1 MREQS
6 PHGVGAAEL
15 PQVSQ
20 KDERPMTQVR
30 KLPSNLAQAFRASD
44 LESERIASIIRAI
57 IFVTLLAAV
66 FTARTQEADHRPL
79 ELAVLVYGLG
89 TIAGLV
95 AAWRKYHP
103 VVLPYFLVG
112 FDVITLTIAIVMI
125 GAEFGIAPIDAF
137 TLPISGLLVVVFLHA
152 SLRYNPWLVVFAAGV
167 LAAVILAA
175 SIVSNVEGSSH
186 HTDAAE
192 HLMHFRVFPII
203 LLILTMGILAV
214 TTARTRRLIANVY
227 VSTSRAATL
236 SRYFSRDV
244 AEELM
249 NRPSE
254 TPEFGDRIR
263 AAVLFADMQGFT
275 TMAEAMDPGEL
286 ARVVSDF
293 RQRISRPVLANG
305 GVVDKYIGDAVMAVF
320 GAPRQAPDDAKRA
333 ILCALSMVDE
343 IEAWSRER
351 KKLGKPPIR
360 IAIGGHFGDVFA
372 GVISDGTHLEYTVI
386 GDTVN
391 VASRL
396 ARLPRALET
405 PLVISTPLVEAAGC
419 HDVRLVALPPQPL
432 PGHPKPMPVHKL
444 SG

>member
-1 MREQS
+1 MAQDKTF
-6 PHGVGAAEL
+6 
-15 PQVSQ
+15 PQ
-20 KDERPMTQVR
+20 
-30 KLPSNLAQAFRASD
+30 NLAQAFRASD

-57 IFVTLLAAV
+57 ILVTLLAAV

-112 FDVITLTIAIVMI
+112 FDIITLTIAIVMI

-152 SLRYNPWLVVFAAGV
+152 SLRYDPWLVVFAASI
-167 LAAVILAA
+167 LAAVILIA
-175 SIVSNVEGSSH
+175 SMVSTVDESVF
-186 HTDAAE
+186 HTEAAE

-203 LLILTMGILAV
+203 IFLLTMGILAV

-249 NRPSE
+249 NRPSG
-254 TPEFGDRIR
+254 TTEFGDRIR
-263 AAVLFADMQGFT
+263 AAVLFADLQGFT
-275 TMAEAMDPGEL
+275 AMAEAMDPGEL
-286 ARVVSDF
+286 AKFVSDF
-293 RQRISRPVLANG
+293 RERISRPVLANG

-320 GAPRQAPDDAKRA
+320 GAPRQAPDDAERA

-343 IEAWSRER
+343 IDAWSRER
-351 KKLGKPPIR
+351 IKLGKPPIR

-405 PLVISTPLVEAAGC
+405 PLVLSTPLVDAAGY
-419 HDVRLVALPPQPL
+419 HDVRLVALPPQSL
-432 PGHPKPMPVHKL
+432 PGHPKPVPVHKL
-444 SG
+444 KAKFESAVK